1 MKRTNLLDV
10 RLIPNKDDR
19 AQIMA
24 LGDVHFGAVNCDLE
38 LFKKNVASCVERG
51 MYVIAMGDMI
61 DVALIGS
68 VSDVYEQEKTP
79 DEQIYEMVDMLKPL
93 ADAGLLLGIIQGNH
107 EKRIV
112 KTTSINVTVLMAKM
126 LNTRYFG
133 HSCFVN
139 TRVGK
144 QVYSIFAT
152 HGSSGAR
159 LSHSKIKAALD
170 VFRYVS
176 SEIILYGHLH
186 GYDHMTQLYHSIDRK
201 NHCVLEA
208 TRHAVLTGSYLRY
221 RDSYAEE
228 KNLPPVQMGSPLISL
243 YGDQHCI
250 HVSL

>member
-10 RLIPNKDDR
+10 RLEPNKDDR
-19 AQIMA
+19 AQVMCI
-24 LGDVHFGAVNCDLE
+24 GDVHFGAANCDVE
-38 LFKKNVASCVERG
+38 LFKKNIASCVERKI
-51 MYVIAMGDMI
+51 YVLAMGDMI

-68 VSDVYEQEKTP
+68 VSDVYEQKATP
-79 DEQIYEMVDMLKPL
+79 DEQIYVMVDMLKPL

-133 HSCFVN
+133 HSCFLN
-139 TRVGK
+139 FRVGK
-144 QVYSIFAT
+144 EVYCCYAT

-159 LSHSKIKAALD
+159 LSYSKIKAALD

-176 SEIILYGHLH
+176 AEIICYGHLH
-186 GYDHMTQLYHSIDRK
+186 GYDHMTQLFHGVDRK
-201 NHCVLEA
+201 NKTIKEA
-208 TRHAVLTGSYLRY
+208 TRHAILTGSYLRY